1 MTRNYDLTLSFWL
14 VYCSVLKDHPGS
26 PEVNPRSLLGLP
38 ARAACFINIS
48 SAFSFVNS
56 FFPFFLENIK
66 QIVSEPK
73 RLFHGCSFLYYII
86 AYSANPTTIIPH
98 GEIVRAIN
106 CVSVSINIHICKTYP
121 HNVNLMWIKKVLL
134 FSCRNYKV
142 GILFSFCFL
151 LGGHNAHRDYQSGQ
165 DL

>member
-1 MTRNYDLTLSFWL
+1 PCLA
-14 VYCSVLKDHPGS
+14 
-26 PEVNPRSLLGLP
+26 NPPSSLRELGLAAQTAGLP
-38 ARAACFINIS
+38 AQAACFINIS

-73 RLFHGCSFLYYII
+73 RLFHACSFLYYII

-142 GILFSFCFL
+142 GILFSFGFL